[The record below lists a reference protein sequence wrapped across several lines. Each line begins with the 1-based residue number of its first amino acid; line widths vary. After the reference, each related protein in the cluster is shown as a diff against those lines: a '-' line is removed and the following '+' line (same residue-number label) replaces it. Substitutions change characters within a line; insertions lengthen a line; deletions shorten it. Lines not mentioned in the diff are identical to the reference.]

1 MENFRDL
8 REWQVLC
15 HALAYVLAIWQAG
28 QASEQDT
35 FSAVGVIAEAGRKV
49 RHGENY
55 LSGIAAVDQPAGSV
69 R

>member
-15 HALAYVLAIWQAG
+15 HALAYVLAVWKAG
-28 QASEQDT
+28 IASEQDT
-35 FSAVGVIAEAGRKV
+35 FSAIGVIAEAGKKV

-55 LSGIAAVDQPAGSV
+55 LSADRAAAVDQS
-69 R
+69 